1 MVQSRSVFP
10 KSPSTL
16 VIESLPATLGL
27 SRSSF
32 VAVVAKLISSGTLE
46 VNLSSGRTGVYWVLA
61 ELLAGALLDELFAAA
76 EEDREAATEEAG
88 SLLDSF
94 TSALEEEPGLVQ
106 LASKNGT
113 ANVHKR
119 LKVVFILIPFFLQK
133 DRHNLPPTFK
143 GLIFKIDNIVNPKC
157 IRN

>member
-1 MVQSRSVFP
+1 VSNS
-10 KSPSTL
+10 
-16 VIESLPATLGL
+16 
-27 SRSSF
+27 
-32 VAVVAKLISSGTLE
+32 
-46 VNLSSGRTGVYWVLA
+46 
-61 ELLAGALLDELFAAA
+61 ELLMVA
-76 EEDREAATEEAG
+76 EEEAG
-88 SLLDSF
+88 STLEVVEGVGSMLLSI
-94 TSALEEEPGLVQ
+94 GLVPVPQ
-106 LASKNGT
+106 EASKNGT